1 MTAAGIAAQQARV
14 GTGFFPEWTWIVGF
28 VIGAFIGS
36 FLNVVIYRVPRGIP
50 LWNPSHSFCP
60 SCKAQLGFSEMVPL
74 LSWLFQKG
82 RCRFCGSKVPVRYF
96 MVELMNAAIWGG
108 IWYQYFSAT
117 SDLAK
122 GIAYFAASSTL
133 VAIIF
138 IDWDLYIIPEQ
149 VNAFLTLIGLVFNA
163 WLIYAKDA
171 SAWTW
176 GIPSSLAGWLTGTL
190 VLWGIAFFGRVVLQR
205 NAMGH
210 GDIKM
215 ARGIGAVLFPT
226 MAIMSF
232 ALAVV
237 AGAILGIVQI
247 LIQKRYE
254 QKHPEA
260 FGTSVDG
267 EVVQEEDEEE
277 ELESIASLLKCGLG
291 YVLCIDIVG
300 LFIPKLYESWFG
312 EPAFEPIEETE
323 DYPIERTM
331 IPFGPY
337 LALGAIAAVVFQQQL
352 KGLVDAY
359 MRWAFPPPA

>member
-1 MTAAGIAAQQARV
+1 MGS
-14 GTGFFPEWTWIVGF
+14 GFFPEWTWIVGF

-36 FLNVVIYRVPRGIP
+36 FLNVVIYRVPRAIP

-82 RCRFCGSKVPVRYF
+82 RCRFCASVVPVRYF
-96 MVELMNAAIWGG
+96 LVELLNAAIWGG

-117 SDLAK
+117 SDLSH
-122 GIAYFAASSTL
+122 GIAYLAASSTL

-138 IDWDLYIIPEQ
+138 IDWDHYIIPDQ
-149 VNAFLTLIGLVFNA
+149 INAFLWFIGISYNI
-163 WLIYAKDA
+163 WLFIDKDA
-171 SAWTW
+171 AAWTW
-176 GIPSSLAGWLTGTL
+176 GTPSALAGWLVGTGA
-190 VLWGIAFFGRVVLQR
+190 LWGITFLGRVMLGR
-205 NAMGH
+205 DAMGH

-215 ARGIGAVLFPT
+215 ARGIGAVLFPSL
-226 MAIMSF
+226 ALMSF
-232 ALAVV
+232 ALAIV
-237 AGAILGIVQI
+237 AGAVLGVVQVILF
-247 LIQKRYE
+247 KR
-254 QKHPEA
+254 QEA
-260 FGTSVDG
+260 QESSANAAESGTSGDG
-267 EVVQEEDEEE
+267 DAVQEEDQEASEEE
-277 ELESIASLLKCGLG
+277 ELEPESIPSLLKCGLG

-300 LFIPKLYESWFG
+300 QFFPKLYESWFG

-352 KGLVDAY
+352 LGLVNAY
-359 MRWAFPPPA
+359 MRWAFPPPT